1 MSQENVEIRNKAVRR
16 FVAAFEDDDDSFRS
30 TLHPEIEWY
39 PIEENRTP
47 TRGIE
52 AAMWNRNQWLDTW
65 EEHRLDVEEV
75 IEDGDSV
82 VASVHIRARGK
93 ASGVEVDV
101 RFYAQMKVR
110 EGKIVYIYDHEDRN
124 AALEAAGL
132 SE

>member
-1 MSQENVEIRNKAVRR
+1 MSQENAEIRNPAVRR
-16 FVAAFEDDDDSFRS
+16 FVAAFEDDDSFRNA
-30 TLHPEIEWY
+30 LHPEIEWY

-47 TRGIE
+47 TRGVE

-82 VASVHIRARGK
+82 VALIHIQARGK

-101 RFYAQMKVR
+101 RFYAQIKVR
-110 EGKIVYIYDHEDRN
+110 DGKIVYIYDHEDRE

-132 SE
+132 RE

>member
-1 MSQENVEIRNKAVRR
+1 MSQENVEIRNEAVQR
-16 FVAAFEDDDDSFRS
+16 FLAAFEGDDDSFRD

-75 IEDGDSV
+75 IEEGDSV
-82 VASVHIRARGK
+82 VASVHIQARGK
-93 ASGVEVDV
+93 ASGVAVDV
-101 RFYAQMKVR
+101 HFYAQMKVR
-110 EGKIVYIYDHEDRN
+110 DGKIVYIYDHEDRN
-124 AALEAAGL
+124 DALQAAGL

>member
-1 MSQENVEIRNKAVRR
+1 MSQEVVEIRNKAVRR
-16 FVAAFEDDDDSFRS
+16 FVAAFEDDDDSFRN

-47 TRGIE
+47 TRGVE

-82 VASVHIRARGK
+82 VALIHIQARGK

-101 RFYAQMKVR
+101 RFYAQIKVR
-110 EGKIVYIYDHEDRN
+110 DGKIIYIYDHEDRE

-132 SE
+132 AD